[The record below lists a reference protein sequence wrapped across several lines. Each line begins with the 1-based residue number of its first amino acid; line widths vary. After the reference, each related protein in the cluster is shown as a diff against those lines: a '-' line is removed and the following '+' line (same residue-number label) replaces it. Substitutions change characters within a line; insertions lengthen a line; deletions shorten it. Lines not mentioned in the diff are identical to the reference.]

1 MDLLSII
8 PFDLILMTTGSFNRL
23 ARFARIGKL
32 YKLIKMARM
41 AKVLKIAKIKNKFM
55 KNMIEMLKISAGFER
70 LMIMAIMFLLLQH
83 VVCCIWIFIARF
95 NPGST
100 DNWIYVKDYYDMHDL
115 ELYVTS
121 FYFTTTTILTVGYGD
136 ITPVSV
142 TEKLICIILMII
154 GVVSFSFATGALS
167 TIIANYDSNDAVLK
181 EKISILNSI
190 QNEYQIDSELYNK
203 CIKTL
208 RYDVRKKSKD
218 FIMFLDE
225 LPYKIKIELAT
236 EIHKHMF
243 ESVAFF

>member
-1 MDLLSII
+1 
-8 PFDLILMTTGSFNRL
+8 MTTGSFNRL

-55 KNMIEMLKISAGFER
+55 KNMVDMLKISAGFER
-70 LMIMAIMFLLLQH
+70 LMILAIVFLLLQH

-95 NPGST
+95 NPGT
-100 DNWIYVKDYYDMHDL
+100 KENWIYVKYYSDMGNL

-142 TEKLICIILMII
+142 AEKLLCIFLMII

-167 TIIANYDSNDAVLK
+167 SIIQNVDSSDAALK
-181 EKISILNSI
+181 EKIATLNSI
-190 QNEYQIDSELYNK
+190 QAEYNIDSELYNK

-208 RYDVRKKSKD
+208 RYDMRKKSKD
-218 FIMFLDE
+218 FILFLDE

-236 EIHKHMF
+236 EIHKH
-243 ESVAFF
+243 